1 MIVPEIRI
9 RGAVAADEPA
19 LAELD
24 RTTWSPLHAVT
35 PVPERGRPFFDGRHL
50 PEHYLVAEITGIT
63 EITGVTEA
71 AKAVKAVKAA
81 GGAKAAEIAE
91 VAEFGDGPELAKAAD
106 GPESAETAASGV
118 VGYVRLGSPTPLA
131 ANAHVRQ
138 IQGLAV
144 SGDARGRG
152 VARALLRAA
161 MARARA
167 QGATR
172 LTLRVLGHN
181 TPARTLYEAEGFRVE
196 GVLPGEFLLDGTYVD
211 DVLMG
216 RTLI

>member
-9 RGAVAADEPA
+9 REAVASDETA

-24 RTTWSPLHAVT
+24 RTTWSPLHAVL
-35 PVPERGRPFFDGRHL
+35 PAPEPGRPFFDERHL
-50 PEHYLVAEITGIT
+50 PEHYLVAE
-63 EITGVTEA
+63 
-71 AKAVKAVKAA
+71 
-81 GGAKAAEIAE
+81 AAEVPPPAPASPATAPAQASPATEPAE
-91 VAEFGDGPELAKAAD
+91 AAD
-106 GPESAETAASGV
+106 GSDVTESAAPAV
-118 VGYVRLGSPTPLA
+118 LGYVRLAPPTPLA

-144 SGDARGRG
+144 AGSARGRG

-161 MARARA
+161 AARARA

-181 TPARTLYEAEGFRVE
+181 TPARTLYETEGFRVE
-196 GVLPGEFLLDGTYVD
+196 GVLPDEFLLDGTYVD

-216 RTLI
+216 RSLD